1 MGKHDARIA
10 EIVEEAKAH
19 VSKGLRPLDAVKLAG
34 LSPRS
39 WRRWRQDAKAG
50 IEPFAAAVAAIK
62 SSELSRKAWLLEQ
75 VTRHAAESWQCAA
88 WNLERRWPEEFGK
101 REYQN
106 IRTNTEPQKHS
117 PAEIEKVARAYVASV
132 DKRTN
137 GKAA

>member
-1 MGKHDARIA
+1 MGNHDARIA
-10 EIVEEAKAH
+10 EIVEEAKSH
-19 VSKGLRPLDAVKLAG
+19 VAKGLRTLDAVKLAG
-34 LSPRS
+34 LGAST
-39 WRRWRQDAKAG
+39 WRAWRAKARKG
-50 IEPFAAAVAAIK
+50 IEPFASAVSAIK

-75 VTRHAAESWQCAA
+75 VTRHASESWQCAA

-106 IRTNTEPQKHS
+106 IRTNAEAPKHT
-117 PAEIEKVARAYVASV
+117 PAEIEKAARAFVASV